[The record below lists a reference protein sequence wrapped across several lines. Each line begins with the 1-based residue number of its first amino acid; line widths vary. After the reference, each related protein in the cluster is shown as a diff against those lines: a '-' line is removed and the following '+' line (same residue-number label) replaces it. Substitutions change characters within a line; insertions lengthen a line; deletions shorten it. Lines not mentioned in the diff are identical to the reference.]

1 VLWESKRFCGFLA
14 ASAGTEGLLPRH
26 SAAWARVEQW
36 MAWQATKLNTAWRDA
51 FMHLVHGQPAELD
64 AAELAAMVAGW
75 NAKMVLL
82 DRHLAQAGPYVVGK
96 DFTQAD
102 IVLGLS
108 TNRWLQTQMAR
119 PELPSVAAQ
128 YGRLKARPTFR
139 CHD

>member
-1 VLWESKRFCGFLA
+1 
-14 ASAGTEGLLPRH
+14 
-26 SAAWARVEQW
+26 
-36 MAWQATKLNTAWRDA
+36 MAWQATELNTAWRDA
-51 FMHLVHGQPAELD
+51 FMHLLHGHPAELEG
-64 AAELAAMVAGW
+64 AELAEMVAGW
-75 NAKMVLL
+75 NAKMALL

-102 IVLGLS
+102 FVLELS

-119 PELPSVAAQ
+119 PRLPSGAAW